1 MGREL
6 DGRDLGGELVR
17 HRVELLA
24 AGQHLQRLQQRQVR
38 LVVSRDLRERL
49 IVNTFNIF
57 SIDNNLEVQVD
68 VCSFEAEA
76 APRGA
81 VQPHRA
87 AGQVLLQ
94 QVVDLEEKIL
104 VEVENI

>member
-1 MGREL
+1 M
-6 DGRDLGGELVR
+6 
-17 HRVELLA
+17 
-24 AGQHLQRLQQRQVR
+24 
-38 LVVSRDLRERL
+38 RL
-49 IVNTFNIF
+49 IVNIFKNIF
-57 SIDNNLEVQVD
+57 SIGNNLEVQVD

-76 APRGA
+76 APRGP

-104 VEVENI
+104 VEIVENI

>member
-38 LVVSRDLRERL
+38 LVVS
-49 IVNTFNIF
+49 
-57 SIDNNLEVQVD
+57 
-68 VCSFEAEA
+68 
-76 APRGA
+76 
-81 VQPHRA
+81 
-87 AGQVLLQ
+87 
-94 QVVDLEEKIL
+94 
-104 VEVENI
+104 